1 MRINRDPPL
10 ADSVSQNLKRTFI
23 FNSGIRPLGLLR
35 SCKEYALNDKTR
47 IDGVSTQENPGSYP
61 PSRSS
66 ENTTGKCL
74 PVSFAG
80 DGVRRMHGSI
90 EA

>member
-10 ADSVSQNLKRTFI
+10 ADSVPQNLKRTFI

-47 IDGVSTQENPGSYP
+47 IDGVSTQGNPGSYP
-61 PSRSS
+61 PQPLIRKHNR
-66 ENTTGKCL
+66 E
-74 PVSFAG
+74 VFACKF
-80 DGVRRMHGSI
+80 RR
-90 EA
+90 